1 MQTEKQKAKRAP
13 KRRRPSKL
21 HTKDKKLRDRL
32 RKTRL
37 DQQIRRQTRNRQSR
51 YLEPEATGIQ
61 PEEGEH
67 LLQYRQ
73 PLLKRSVA
81 LANGRQMFG
90 LDLGFGEYRVEYS
103 NEGRN
108 MLLTGSKGHIALMD
122 WKKKQLLY
130 EGQLKDVVK
139 GAKFM
144 HERFFAVA
152 QSSNVFIYNFEGMEV
167 HDLVNLQGPRFLE
180 YLAWHY
186 LLVAISD
193 YGNNNQNN

>member
-1 MQTEKQKAKRAP
+1 MQNSKTSRPNKR
-13 KRRRPSKL
+13 KRPSKL

-37 DQQIRRQTRNRQSR
+37 DQQIRRQTRNRQNR
-51 YLEPEATGIQ
+51 YLEPEPTGIQ
-61 PEEGEH
+61 PEDGEH

-73 PLLKRSVA
+73 PLLKRNVA
-81 LANGRQMFG
+81 LANARQMFE
-90 LDLGFGEYRVEYS
+90 LDLPFGEYRVEYS
-103 NEGRN
+103 NEGRHL
-108 MLLTGSKGHIALMD
+108 LLTGSKGHVALLD
-122 WKKKQLLY
+122 WKLKQLLY

-139 GAKFM
+139 AAKFM
-144 HERFFAVA
+144 HERFYAVA

-180 YLAWHY
+180 YLPWHF

-193 YGNNNQNN
+193 YGN